1 MNCANQTLRVIENGM
16 SAICSHFSSDPAN
29 MLMTDIILQANGET
43 GAFSIFD
50 DDDNEIFS
58 DIVEEWIGTD
68 SEDFYTKV
76 ESLLRKCIQQ
86 HADQFK
92 DLSIIKPYSFILID
106 DEKET
111 VSELYIVD
119 DDTIVFDTTSLMQ
132 NLDTDLDNF
141 FDKLK
146 SED

>member
-1 MNCANQTLRVIENGM
+1 M

-132 NLDTDLDNF
+132 NLDTDLDKF
-141 FDKLK
+141 FDKLM

>member
-1 MNCANQTLRVIENGM
+1 
-16 SAICSHFSSDPAN
+16 
-29 MLMTDIILQANGET
+29 MTDIILQANGET

-68 SEDFYTKV
+68 SEDFYTKA

-141 FDKLK
+141 FDRLMK
-146 SED
+146 D